1 MNKKQLI
8 IQYIITFLLSII
20 LLLTCFGVTYLS
32 SENEAKNNLKL
43 YANDIA
49 LRYEGIEE
57 NELITQN
64 FEKIIGFRVTILP
77 LDSNEVVLEINNINK
92 LPYSEDRL
100 EEFKSNI
107 DKFYYKSSLTLN
119 EDVLYYVTINNN
131 SNYLI
136 RVGLVRSSIIYN
148 SLLVLIFGSIIVFI
162 LLSLYY
168 IYLYKVYKKNFKI
181 VEKEVNKLSL
191 LTNSPN
197 LLNYKIDEL
206 KVLSSLID
214 TTSSLIK
221 ENINELNKEKEK
233 IEYIINNI
241 EEGLIILDSNKNII
255 LINNFVLNLLNI
267 NISNKKDYINKNI
280 SYLFFPSIVDEYLNK
295 LINNKDNNDLNNNDL
310 NNNNNNKSLALELER
325 NNKYYEFLF
334 SIIKNDDLNNY
345 LYSIIINDIT
355 NLKNTIKMKK
365 EFFQNS
371 SHELKSPL
379 TSIIAYIEM
388 IDNNLLN
395 SEEEIKEANTSIL
408 KNAKRMKELIDN
420 MLYLSNL
427 ENNEYKIN
435 KASNCSLK
443 EYITSLIKDSYKLK
457 LKNKNIKIELI
468 NINNEDIVINIEDN
482 DLKMLL
488 SNLIDNAIKYSNNNS
503 KIEIIVD
510 NSTSSL
516 SIIDHGIGIKENEI
530 DSIFNRFKRSDEA
543 IKNVEEGY
551 GLGLAI
557 VKHIIIKYN
566 YKIEVTSKEG
576 EGSQFKIIFK

>member
-32 SENEAKNNLKL
+32 SENEAKNNLKI

-49 LRYEGIEE
+49 LRYEGIEN

-77 LDSNEVVLEINNINK
+77 TNSNEVVLEINNINK

-295 LINNKDNNDLNNNDL
+295 LINNKDNNDLNNN
-310 NNNNNNKSLALELER
+310 NNNKSLTLELER

-334 SIIKNDDLNNY
+334 SIIKNDDDNKY

-503 KIEIIVD
+503 KIEVIID

>member
-32 SENEAKNNLKL
+32 SENEAKNNLKI

-57 NELITQN
+57 NDLITQN

-107 DKFYYKSSLTLN
+107 NKFYYKSSLTLN
-119 EDVLYYVTINNN
+119 EDVLYYVRLNNN

-148 SLLVLIFGSIIVFI
+148 SLLVLIFGSTIVFI

-168 IYLYKVYKKNFKI
+168 VYLYKVYKKNFEI

-295 LINNKDNNDLNNNDL
+295 LINNKDNNDLNNN
-310 NNNNNNKSLALELER
+310 NNNNKSLTLELER

-334 SIIKNDDLNNY
+334 SIIKNDDDNNY

-488 SNLIDNAIKYSNNNS
+488 SNLIDNAIKYSNNDS
-503 KIEIIVD
+503 KIEIIID
-510 NSTSSL
+510 NFTSSL

>member
-32 SENEAKNNLKL
+32 SENEAKNNLKV

-77 LDSNEVVLEINNINK
+77 IDSNEVVLEINNIDK

-119 EDVLYYVTINNN
+119 EDVLYYVTLNNN

-255 LINNFVLNLLNI
+255 LINNFVVNLLNI

-310 NNNNNNKSLALELER
+310 NNNNNKSLTLELER

-334 SIIKNDDLNNY
+334 SIIKNEDDNNY

-379 TSIIAYIEM
+379 TSIIAYEEM

-576 EGSQFKIIFK
+576 EGSQFKIVFK

>member
-119 EDVLYYVTINNN
+119 EDVLYFVTLNNN

-295 LINNKDNNDLNNNDL
+295 LINNKDNNDLNNN
-310 NNNNNNKSLALELER
+310 NKFLTLELER

-334 SIIKNDDLNNY
+334 SIIKNDDDNNY

>member
-1 MNKKQLI
+1 
-8 IQYIITFLLSII
+8 
-20 LLLTCFGVTYLS
+20 
-32 SENEAKNNLKL
+32 
-43 YANDIA
+43 
-49 LRYEGIEE
+49 
-57 NELITQN
+57 
-64 FEKIIGFRVTILP
+64 
-77 LDSNEVVLEINNINK
+77 
-92 LPYSEDRL
+92 
-100 EEFKSNI
+100 
-107 DKFYYKSSLTLN
+107 
-119 EDVLYYVTINNN
+119 
-131 SNYLI
+131 
-136 RVGLVRSSIIYN
+136 
-148 SLLVLIFGSIIVFI
+148 
-162 LLSLYY
+162 
-168 IYLYKVYKKNFKI
+168 
-181 VEKEVNKLSL
+181 
-191 LTNSPN
+191 
-197 LLNYKIDEL
+197 
-206 KVLSSLID
+206 
-214 TTSSLIK
+214 
-221 ENINELNKEKEK
+221 
-233 IEYIINNI
+233 
-241 EEGLIILDSNKNII
+241 
-255 LINNFVLNLLNI
+255 
-267 NISNKKDYINKNI
+267 
-280 SYLFFPSIVDEYLNK
+280 
-295 LINNKDNNDLNNNDL
+295 
-310 NNNNNNKSLALELER
+310 
-325 NNKYYEFLF
+325 
-334 SIIKNDDLNNY
+334 
-345 LYSIIINDIT
+345 
-355 NLKNTIKMKK
+355 
-365 EFFQNS
+365 
-371 SHELKSPL
+371 
-379 TSIIAYIEM
+379 M

-435 KASNCSLK
+435 KTSNCSLK

-468 NINNEDIVINIEDN
+468 NINSEDIVINIEDN

>member
-32 SENEAKNNLKL
+32 SENEAKNNLKF

-77 LDSNEVVLEINNINK
+77 LDSNEVVLEINNIDK

-119 EDVLYYVTINNN
+119 EDVLYYVTLNNN

-191 LTNSPN
+191 LTNSPH

-255 LINNFVLNLLNI
+255 LINNFVVNLLNI

-310 NNNNNNKSLALELER
+310 NNNNNKSLTLELER

-334 SIIKNDDLNNY
+334 SIIKNEDDNNY

-379 TSIIAYIEM
+379 TSIIAYEEM

-576 EGSQFKIIFK
+576 EGSQFKIVFK

>member
-310 NNNNNNKSLALELER
+310 NNNNNKSLALELER